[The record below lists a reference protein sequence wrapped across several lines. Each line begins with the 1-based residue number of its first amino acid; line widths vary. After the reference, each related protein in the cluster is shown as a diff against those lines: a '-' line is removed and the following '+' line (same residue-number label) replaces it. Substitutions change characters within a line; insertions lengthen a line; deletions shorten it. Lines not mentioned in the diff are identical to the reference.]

1 MTRENINSRALDAI
15 GYLLA
20 SNDVYTK
27 TSIAAELGISSS
39 KLSEILGERMRAGTE
54 ILSGLS
60 SHFNISSEWLLTGEG
75 EMIRDTSTQEV
86 EMSPDIVVPTK
97 DKKEGPE
104 MPCTD
109 EFEYVNNDNKGSIPI
124 VHELSFATIDPDEPS
139 TIEADEYYF
148 IKEFR
153 NADFL
158 MRVAGDSMYPKYK
171 PGDLIACR
179 NIRYTNFYQWGK
191 PYALLTC
198 HQGIIIGRVYEHHQY
213 TTFVRVKSDNPSYP
227 EWEIPIDEVARAAII
242 LGSISLD

>member
-1 MTRENINSRALDAI
+1 MAKIIDRIRDFI
-15 GYLLA
+15 
-20 SNDVYTK
+20 DHK
-27 TSIAAELGISSS
+27 GISMRSFEVQAGLTNGIISTALKRNTDISWESVS
-39 KLSEILGERMRAGTE
+39 KIVDTYKEID
-54 ILSGLS
+54 I
-60 SHFNISSEWLLTGEG
+60 EWLITGNGQMLKVNDELIPLQPVISPKSIKEEG
-75 EMIRDTSTQEV
+75 
-86 EMSPDIVVPTK
+86 
-97 DKKEGPE
+97 KEIE
-104 MPCTD
+104 LPCTD
-109 EFEYVNNDNKGSIPI
+109 EFEYVNNDNEGKVPI

-139 TIEADEYYF
+139 TIKADEHYY

-242 LGSISLD
+242 IGSISLD